1 MPGVQLLHQTAA
13 VQNCGDI
20 RLSCLDGGVWQGDAQ
35 AHQVLLLLLGGAQRH
50 RRGDIGADRPEGLA
64 DFIVDPQLFQ
74 VHLLGAAAVG
84 GSHQLALLV
93 GVAKALGRKPC
104 RTGLR
109 EGKADILLGALG
121 HHRVLDAVD
130 VNAVDAVAQPLG
142 HRLQSGGAALCRLA
156 AVGAVVADAH
166 DDLRLFGVDRHAGAL
181 GVQQLGQRLLH
192 LGSVHLHHPRHTHH
206 AGGGAC
212 LLRNLEQVAEEQ
224 ADLLLRVGGHHHD
237 VKALPRSLK
246 ARQRR
251 LMAGEHPCALRQQG
265 KLLRLLL
272 RELLALDQVLA
283 APSFG
288 SSSRWQ
294 TCATAWMQAAS
305 CCRLP
310 ESGQRIS
317 ASGCAHSAQ
326 RLAKAAGVP
335 NRKRLRPDSPEPAFP
350 FPYEGDASSPDGLVG
365 IGPNYINFQYIHLN
379 LQLRSFLG
387 GRRIPKKM
395 IIQMP
400 CCCKR

>member
-1 MPGVQLLHQTAA
+1 M
-13 VQNCGDI
+13 
-20 RLSCLDGGVWQGDAQ
+20 
-35 AHQVLLLLLGGAQRH
+35 LLLGGAQRH

-84 GSHQLALLV
+84 GGHQLALLV
-93 GVAKALGRKPC
+93 GVAKALGRKPR

-109 EGKADILLGALG
+109 KGKADILLGALG

-166 DDLRLFGVDRHAGAL
+166 DDLRLFGVDRYAGAL

-212 LLRNLEQVAEEQ
+212 LFEDLEQVAEEQ

-237 VKALPRSLK
+237 VKALPCSLK
-246 ARQRR
+246 AGQRR
-251 LMAGEHPCALRQQG
+251 LMAGENPCALRQQG

-272 RELLALDQVLA
+272 RELLAFDQVLHRA
-283 APSFG
+283 LVWLQLPLADL
-288 SSSRWQ
+288 RH
-294 TCATAWMQAAS
+294 
-305 CCRLP
+305 RLDAGGVLLQIAG
-310 ESGQRIS
+310 ERTEDQRVRLR
-317 ASGCAHSAQ
+317 AVLQ
-326 RLAKAAGVP
+326 RLQKAAGVP
-335 NRKRLRPDSPEPAFP
+335 NRKRL
-350 FPYEGDASSPDGLVG
+350 GLIAQNPHFLFH
-365 IGPNYINFQYIHLN
+365 IG
-379 LQLRSFLG
+379 
-387 GRRIPKKM
+387 
-395 IIQMP
+395 
-400 CCCKR
+400 